1 MLAGQY
7 ILISMDGTEYFS
19 TKGYHLE
26 HNFGHGQQ
34 YLAMTLITLNLLA
47 FLFHTVSHLTDK
59 LYGLIR
65 EELGRRDTF
74 FNDVRALTRYLLFDS
89 WCHLLQFIYV
99 QLEIEP
105 ILDG

>member
-1 MLAGQY
+1 MENENNNVLK
-7 ILISMDGTEYFS
+7 

-26 HNFGHGQQ
+26 HNFGHGDQ

-47 FLFHTVSHLTDK
+47 FLLHTVSHLTDK
-59 LYGLIR
+59 VYRLVR

-74 FNDVRALTRYLLFDS
+74 FNDVRALTRYLIFDS
-89 WCHLLQFIYV
+89 WNHLLEFMYG